1 VTRQGVVFDFDGVLA
16 DSEGLHLAAFQD
28 VFSARGWTLA
38 RATYF
43 DRYLGYDDRDLIDCF
58 LTDHDLQ
65 ASPSEVNTLVAEK
78 ARAYDRRVIGGQIL
92 FSTAVACV
100 RRLGGTFAL
109 GIASGS
115 LHSEIDDILR
125 ANNIHNAFQIIVG
138 ADDVARSKPAP
149 DSYAAAVK
157 QLDVRPE
164 HAVAIEDSH
173 WGLTSARAAGLHAI
187 GITTSY
193 PRHALQL
200 AEAVVDSLD
209 EVTPDFVARLLDV
222 RS

>member
-1 VTRQGVVFDFDGVLA
+1 MRRGVVFDFDGVLA

-28 VFSARGWTLA
+28 VLSARGWTLA

-43 DRYLGYDDRDLIDCF
+43 DRYLGYDDRDLIQSF
-58 LTDHDLQ
+58 LEDHDLQ
-65 ASPSEVNTLVAEK
+65 IAAADLDALVAEK
-78 ARAYDRRVIGGQIL
+78 AQKYDARVMGGLIL

-100 RRLGGTFAL
+100 TRLGGAFAL

-115 LHSEIDDILR
+115 LHGEIDGILR
-125 ANNIHNAFQIIVG
+125 ANKIHDAFQVIVG

-149 DSYAAAVK
+149 DSYAEAVRR
-157 QLDVRPE
+157 LDVRPQ

-173 WGLTSARAAGLHAI
+173 WGLTAARAAGLRAI

-193 PRHALQL
+193 PRHALHL
-200 AEAVVDSLD
+200 ADAVIDSLD
-209 EVTPDFVARLLDV
+209 EVTPDSVARLLDG
-222 RS
+222 SS

>member
-1 VTRQGVVFDFDGVLA
+1 MNRRAVVFDFDGVLA

-43 DRYLGYDDRDLIDCF
+43 DRYLGFDDRDLIQAF

-65 ASPSEVNTLVAEK
+65 ASPSEIDALVAEK
-78 ARAYDRRVIGGQIL
+78 SRKYDRRVIGGQIL
-92 FSTAVACV
+92 FSTAEACV
-100 RRLGGTFAL
+100 RRLSGTFAL

-115 LHSEIDDILR
+115 LHSEIDAILH
-125 ANNIHNAFQIIVG
+125 ANKIHDAFQVIVG

-149 DSYAAAVK
+149 DSYAAAVE
-157 QLDVRPE
+157 QLNVQPE

-173 WGLTSARAAGLHAI
+173 WGLTAARAAGLHAI

-193 PRHALQL
+193 PRHALHL

-209 EVTPDFVARLLDV
+209 EVTVEFIARLLGV

>member
-1 VTRQGVVFDFDGVLA
+1 MRRGVVFDFDGVLA

-28 VFSARGWTLA
+28 VLSARGWTLA

-43 DRYLGYDDRDLIDCF
+43 DRYLGYDDRDLIQSF
-58 LTDHDLQ
+58 LEDHDLQ
-65 ASPSEVNTLVAEK
+65 VAAADVDALVAEK
-78 ARAYDRRVIGGQIL
+78 AQKYDARVMGGLIL

-100 RRLGGTFAL
+100 TRLGGAFAL

-115 LHSEIDDILR
+115 LHGEIDGILR
-125 ANNIHNAFQIIVG
+125 ANKIHDAFQVIVG

-149 DSYAAAVK
+149 DSYAEAVK
-157 QLDVRPE
+157 RLDVRPE

-173 WGLTSARAAGLHAI
+173 WGLTAARAAGLHAI

-193 PRHALQL
+193 PRHALHL
-200 AEAVVDSLD
+200 ADAVIDSLD
-209 EVTPDFVARLLDV
+209 EVTPDSVARLLDG
-222 RS
+222 SL

>member
-1 VTRQGVVFDFDGVLA
+1 MRRGVVFDFDGVLA

-28 VFSARGWTLA
+28 VLSARGCTLA

-43 DRYLGYDDRDLIDCF
+43 DRYLGFDDRDLLQAF
-58 LTDHDLQ
+58 LTDHSLQ
-65 ASPSEVNTLVAEK
+65 VPDAELDAIVAEK
-78 ARAYDRRVIGGQIL
+78 GRKYDARVQGGLIL
-92 FSTAVACV
+92 FPAAAACV
-100 RRLGGTFAL
+100 ARLGVSFAL

-115 LHSEIDDILR
+115 LHEEIANILR
-125 ANNIHNAFQIIVG
+125 ANHLEQAFAVVVG

-149 DSYAAAVK
+149 DSYAEVVK
-157 QLDVRPE
+157 RLDVRPE

-173 WGLTSARAAGLHAI
+173 WGLMAAKAAGLKAI

-193 PRHALQL
+193 PRHALHL
-200 AEAVVDSLD
+200 ADTVVDSLD
-209 EVTPDFVARLLDV
+209 EVTPDSIARLLDV

>member
-1 VTRQGVVFDFDGVLA
+1 MNRRAVVFDFDGVLA

-43 DRYLGYDDRDLIDCF
+43 DRYLGYDDRDLIRSF
-58 LTDHDLQ
+58 LEDHDLQ
-65 ASPSEVNTLVAEK
+65 SSPAEVDALVTEK
-78 ARAYDRRVIGGQIL
+78 GRKYDRRVIGGQIL
-92 FSTAVACV
+92 FSTAEACV

-125 ANNIHNAFQIIVG
+125 ANKIDDAFQVIVG

-149 DSYAAAVK
+149 DLYEEAVK

-173 WGLTSARAAGLHAI
+173 WGLTAARAAGLHAI

-193 PRHALQL
+193 PRHALHL

-209 EVTPDFVARLLDV
+209 EVTVESIGTLLTL
-222 RS
+222 R